1 MFDVVIVGAGPAGL
15 NAALILG
22 RCQRKVLLCDTGKP
36 RNAASWHL
44 NGFLSRDGIDPGEL
58 RRIGRE
64 QLKPYNSVKA
74 NNIEVVGAE
83 REGKHFAIW
92 LADGSRVQSRKL
104 LLTTGLVDKLPDIE
118 GFQKFWG
125 RGVHNCP
132 YCDGWEHRDQ
142 AIAVY
147 APGADGVSYS
157 LEMTVWSRDI
167 VLCTDGKVALTQQDR
182 DRLGRQGI
190 RIIEDPIARLEGSQS
205 GLERICFKNSHVVDC
220 QALFFCPQTQQSSE
234 LAVKLG
240 CDLGRNNAV
249 ETRSCERTNIPGLFI
264 AGDASRRVQFAI
276 VAAAEGAMA
285 AIGINTEL
293 WKEDTA

>member
-64 QLKPYNSVKA
+64 QLKPYDSVTA
-74 NNIEVVGAE
+74 NDVKVIGAE
-83 REGKHFAIW
+83 RKGNHFALW

-104 LLTTGLVDKLPDIE
+104 LLTTGLVDTLPNIE
-118 GFQKFWG
+118 GFREFWG

-147 APGADGVSYS
+147 APGADGVGYS

-167 VLCTDGKVALTQQDR
+167 VLCTDGRVGLTQEDR

-190 RIIEDPIARLEGSQS
+190 RVIEDPIARLEGSQS
-205 GLERICFKNSHVVDC
+205 GLERICFKSGRVVTC
-220 QALFFCPQTQQSSE
+220 QALFFCPKTQQSSE

-249 ETRSCERTNIPGLFI
+249 ETRSCERTNIPGLFV

-293 WKEDTA
+293 WKEDNA

>member
-1 MFDVVIVGAGPAGL
+1 MFDVIIVGAGPAGL
-15 NAALILG
+15 NAALTLG
-22 RCQRKVLLCDTGKP
+22 RCRRKVLLCDTGKP
-36 RNAASWHL
+36 RNVASRHL

-74 NNIEVVGAE
+74 NDIEVVGAE
-83 REGKHFAIW
+83 REGNHFAIR

-104 LLTTGLVDKLPDIE
+104 LLTTGLVDKLPNIE
-118 GFQKFWG
+118 GFQEFWG
-125 RGVHNCP
+125 RGVHHCP

-147 APGADGVSYS
+147 APGADGVGYS

-167 VLCTDGKVALTQQDR
+167 VLCTDGKVALTQEDR
-182 DRLGRQGI
+182 DRLGWQGI
-190 RIIEDPIARLEGSQS
+190 EIIEYPIARLEGGQS
-205 GLERICFKNSHVVDC
+205 GLERICFKNDHVVAC

-234 LAVKLG
+234 LAIKLG
-240 CDLGRNNAV
+240 CDLGHNDVV